1 MIQQPRDSST
11 QGRIRAFKAT
21 TLRVN
26 REVFLDGFGLHQRTR
41 NLSPSTIRVASEV
54 LGSFL
59 KSHDPLKATK
69 SDIRLHLADLQ
80 ARCRP
85 ATVWTAWRHLRA
97 FYKWLE
103 AEGDIQVNP
112 MTDIPKPVVPP
123 TEVAVLTAEQ
133 VRLLLSTCKGSSLVD
148 RRDRALLTI
157 MLDSGIRLSEV
168 AGLTID
174 DIGQDNCLRIYGK
187 GRKWRTV
194 PLGDN
199 ASLALHR
206 WLRLRGGSAGPLWT
220 GRRGPLGTTG
230 IRRVVAKR
238 GKCVGLELHP
248 HMLRHTFVDMW
259 LRNGGNVVDLAR
271 LCGWTSVR
279 MAEVYARNHAEERAI
294 RAHDRVRPLDSLNLS
309 RETRK
314 SY

>member
-1 MIQQPRDSST
+1 MY
-11 QGRIRAFKAT
+11 
-21 TLRVN
+21 L
-26 REVFLDGFGLHQRTR
+26 EGFQFHQRAR
-41 NLSPSTIRVASEV
+41 NLSTSTMRVAKEV
-54 LGSFL
+54 LTPFL
-59 KSHDPLKATK
+59 QRHDPVTATK
-69 SDIRLHLADLQ
+69 NQIRMYLAELQ
-80 ARCRP
+80 ARCKP

-133 VRLLLSTCKGSSLVD
+133 VRLLLSTCKGSSTVD
-148 RRDRALLTI
+148 RRDRALLAV

-174 DIGQDNCLRIYGK
+174 DIGQDNSLRIYGK

-194 PLGDN
+194 ALGDN
-199 ASLALHR
+199 AALALHR
-206 WLRLRGGSAGPLWT
+206 WLRLRGIAPGPLWT

-238 GKCVGLELHP
+238 GKSVGLELHP

-259 LRNGGNVVDLAR
+259 LRNGGNAIDLAR
-271 LCGWTSVR
+271 LCGWTSIR
-279 MAEVYARNHAEERAI
+279 MAELYARQRADERALS
-294 RAHDRVRPLDSLNLS
+294 AHANIRPLDGLL
-309 RETRK
+309 
-314 SY
+314 